1 MMGWAITPSSSMFAG
16 KNSSLFKTPSLS
28 FGICLD
34 GWVHEVLLVTLLL
47 LVQVTLGARRHFI
60 SDRHMAHVLTRFDSC
75 HITGC
80 CTAWNI
86 ETFAAIAIV
95 GRTCTGF
102 WTHIKRISRRDT
114 GTFRELDLKRRSF
127 AMLDWGAWNPC
138 LLHLSAAGTEL
149 THLTF
154 CGFCGLV
161 LVTTNCSEQRRRQLQ
176 ISKDNG
182 LNLRR
187 GWSGHLQRAVFRC
200 SSISHRQ
207 VDRLRKWESFN
218 RQTRTKYLFKIV

>member
-1 MMGWAITPSSSMFAG
+1 MRYWWLLSYKLLTGDIGSQT
-16 KNSSLFKTPSLS
+16 SLHLWS
-28 FGICLD
+28 
-34 GWVHEVLLVTLLL
+34 
-47 LVQVTLGARRHFI
+47 
-60 SDRHMAHVLTRFDSC
+60 AHVDSIWLVS
-75 HITGC
+75 HHTVLYSSP
-80 CTAWNI
+80 
-86 ETFAAIAIV
+86 IAIV

-154 CGFCGLV
+154 CGLA
-161 LVTTNCSEQRRRQLQ
+161 LVTTNCSQQCRRQLQ

-207 VDRLRKWESFN
+207 ISG
-218 RQTRTKYLFKIV
+218 QTSKVGVLQQTDEGLTVYLVYLFKIV